1 MEKSHIFFNRELSWI
16 EFNARVLYE
25 AQRKEK
31 PLTERLKLISIVST
45 NFDEFFM
52 VRVAGLKRQALKT
65 PEEKDIAG
73 LTPAEQLI
81 RISRRVHEIDT
92 IRNQVL
98 HQDILQAFAQNG
110 IEYISPEQYTEEQ
123 KGFTRHIFNQEIF
136 PLLTPL
142 KTEGNIFPYV
152 TNLHL
157 YAAFAL
163 SPLPN
168 IEQVKTPFV
177 PEEPQTPI
185 AIVGIPSNLSQII
198 TLPSYSG
205 KKQFTLLEDIVQTYA
220 TQLFPGYT
228 VTETLLFRVTRDAD
242 FPVEENISVNLTL
255 AMERVLEKRQESLVV
270 RLQCT
275 DTSTFIRTFLMEKLQ
290 VNKTDV
296 YTTSGILTPTS
307 LLPITEWPEMQALHG
322 EKWEH
327 FFPYQFEK
335 NQPVWDTLK
344 QRDILLHVPYESY
357 EPVVDFIKKAVD
369 DPLTLSIKMTLY
381 RTSDNSP
388 IIKALERAARK
399 GKQVTAFVELKA
411 RFNEKQN
418 ISWAAKLEKAG
429 ATVVRGI
436 LNFKVHAKILLV
448 IRREETE
455 ICRYLHLSTGNYND
469 KTAKAYVDL
478 SLFTTNHE
486 LAKDHTLFFNIIS
499 GYSIIPPMQRLLMA
513 PVNLKSRLLELIDR
527 EIQHSIPEA
536 PGLIVAKMNNL
547 CDKELIQALY
557 KASTAG
563 VRVLLNVRGIC
574 VLMPG
579 VPGLS
584 ENIQVISIIDHYLEH
599 SRIFYFQNAGAE
611 ELYLSSADWMPRNM
625 ERRIELMFPI
635 LQKDI
640 FQELKDILFLYF
652 QDTEQSHQLCSDGH
666 WLPKLPKPGEEPVRV
681 QRKLYHR
688 YKKREESKS
697 QSPTL
702 DFVVRR

>member
-1 MEKSHIFFNRELSWI
+1 MEKSCIFFNRELSWI

-52 VRVAGLKRQALKT
+52 VRVAGLKRQALQN

-81 RISRRVHEIDT
+81 QIGKRVHEIDT

-110 IEYISPEQYTEEQ
+110 IEYISPERYTEEQ
-123 KGFTRHIFNQEIF
+123 LVFTRHIFNQEIF

-142 KTEGNIFPYV
+142 NTEGNIFPYV
-152 TNLHL
+152 TNLKL
-157 YAAFAL
+157 YGAFAL

-177 PEEPQTPI
+177 PEGSQTPI

-205 KKQFTLLEDIVQTYA
+205 KKQFTLLEDIVRTYA
-220 TQLFPGYT
+220 MHLFPGYT
-228 VTETLLFRVTRDAD
+228 VTETVLFRVTRDAD

-275 DTSTFIRTFLMEKLQ
+275 DTSTLIRNFLMEKLQ
-290 VNKTDV
+290 IDKTDV
-296 YTTSGILTPTS
+296 YTTSGIITPIH
-307 LLPITEWPEMQALHG
+307 LLPITEWPEAQTLSS

-327 FFPYQFEK
+327 FYPYHLK
-335 NQPVWDTLK
+335 KKQPLWDTLK

-357 EPVVDFIKKAVD
+357 DPVVNFIEQAAKD
-369 DPLTLSIKMTLY
+369 HLTLSIKMTLY
-381 RTSDNSP
+381 RTSENSP
-388 IIKALERAARK
+388 IIKALEQAARK
-399 GKQVTAFVELKA
+399 GKQVTVFVELKA

-418 ISWAAKLEKAG
+418 ISWAARLEKAG

-436 LNFKVHAKILLV
+436 MNFKVHAKILLI
-448 IRREETE
+448 IRREEGE

-486 LAKDHTLFFNIIS
+486 LASDATLFFNIIS

-513 PVNLKSRLLELIDR
+513 PINLKSRLLELIDR

-547 CDKELIQALY
+547 CDKELVQALY
-557 KASTAG
+557 KASNAG

-574 VLMPG
+574 VLVPG

-584 ENIQVISIIDHYLEH
+584 EHIEVISVIDHYLEH
-599 SRIFYFQNAGAE
+599 SRIFYFQNTGAE
-611 ELYLSSADWMPRNM
+611 EIYLSSADWMPRNM

-652 QDTEQSHQLCSDGH
+652 KDTEQSHQLCSDGH
-666 WLPKLPKPGEEPVRV
+666 WFPKSPQPGEEPVRV